1 MRTLTDRALNL
12 AQVQGA
18 TYADIRV
25 IQRSTQH
32 IVVKNGIVES
42 LSTDESQGFGVRVVA
57 DGAWGF
63 ASSALLTPAEVDRIT
78 ALAVQIARAS
88 ALVKRRD
95 VRLGPPMSH
104 VGTYRTPVQ
113 IDPWNVSMEEKID
126 LLLKADEGLRATP
139 GVKVATSEL
148 AFWREHKIFANSE
161 GAFLDQEIIESGG
174 GIEALAVDP
183 ERGEVQKRSYPNS
196 FRRDQRTEGWEAILA
211 MDLPGHAPRIGE
223 EAVALLSAD
232 PCPSGITTLILGAT
246 QLALQIHESCG
257 HPIELDRVF
266 GTEASY
272 AGTSFLTPEK
282 YGTFRYGSEIVNLT
296 ADATIPGGLGTFGWD
311 DEGVPAQRIPIV
323 RNGTF
328 CGYLSSRETV
338 EQLRE
343 IVGDAAPPFSGG
355 AMRADG
361 WNRIPLV
368 RMTNVN
374 LEPGEWEFDDLIADT
389 DDGIYMEL
397 NRSWSIDDK
406 RLNFQF
412 GTEIAYEIKHGK
424 MGRMLKNA
432 TYTGIT
438 PQFWASCDAICN
450 RNHWRVW
457 GTPNCGKGQPSQI
470 AHTGH
475 GAAPARFRNVRVGV
489 MQQR

>member
-1 MRTLTDRALNL
+1 MKELTDRALNL

-18 TYADIRV
+18 TYADIRIV
-25 IQRSTQH
+25 RRRTQH
-32 IVVKNGIVES
+32 ITVKNGVVEG
-42 LSTDESQGFGVRVVA
+42 LSDNESQGFGVRVVV

-63 ASSALLTPAEVDRIT
+63 ASSALLTAAEVDRVT

-88 ALVKRRD
+88 ALFKTGD
-95 VRLGPPMSH
+95 VRLGPPVAH

-113 IDPWNVSMEEKID
+113 IDPWAVSLEAKVD
-126 LLLKADEGLRATP
+126 LLLQADAGLRAVP
-139 GVKVATSEL
+139 GVTVATSNL
-148 AFWREHKIFANSE
+148 AFWQEDKTFANSE
-161 GAFLDQEIIESGG
+161 GAFLEQTIIESGG
-174 GIEALAVDP
+174 GIEALAVD
-183 ERGEVQKRSYPNS
+183 RQKGEVQKRSYPNS
-196 FRRDQRTEGWEAILA
+196 FGRDQRSEGWEAILA
-211 MDLPGHAPRIGE
+211 MDLPGNAPRIGE

-232 PCPSGITTLILGAT
+232 PCPSGVTTLILGTT

-257 HPIELDRVF
+257 HPSELDRVF

-272 AGTSFLTPEK
+272 AGTSFLTPDK

-311 DEGVPAQRIPIV
+311 DEGVPAQRVPLV
-323 RNGTF
+323 RQGVF
-328 CGYLSSRETV
+328 CGYLTSRETAR
-338 EQLRE
+338 QLRD
-343 IVGDAAPPFSGG
+343 IVGDAAPETSGG

-361 WNRIPLV
+361 WNRIPMI

-374 LEPGEWEFDDLIADT
+374 LEPGEWTFDDLLADT
-389 DDGIYMEL
+389 EDGIYMEL
-397 NRSWSIDDK
+397 NKSWSIDDK

-412 GTEIAYEIKHGK
+412 GTEIAYEIKGGRL
-424 MGRMLKNA
+424 GRMLKNA

-438 PQFWASCDAICN
+438 PQFWRSCDAICN
-450 RNHWRVW
+450 AAHWRVW
-457 GTPNCGKGQPSQI
+457 GTPNCGKGQPGQI

-489 MQQR
+489 MK

>member
-1 MRTLTDRALNL
+1 MKELTDRALNL

-18 TYADIRV
+18 SYADIRV
-25 IQRSTQH
+25 VRRRTQN
-32 IVVKNGIVES
+32 ITVKNGVVEA
-42 LSTDESQGFGVRVVA
+42 LSDNESQGFGVRVVV

-63 ASSALLTPAEVDRIT
+63 ASSALLTPAEVDRVT

-88 ALVKRRD
+88 ALFKTHD
-95 VRLGPPMSH
+95 VRLGPPVAY

-113 IDPWNVSMEEKID
+113 IDPWAVPLEAKID
-126 LLLKADEGLRATP
+126 LLLKANAGLRTVP
-139 GVKVATSEL
+139 GVTVATSSL
-148 AFWREHKIFANSE
+148 AFWQEDKTFANSE
-161 GAFLDQEIIESGG
+161 GAFLEQTIIESGG
-174 GIEALAVDP
+174 GIEALAVD
-183 ERGEVQKRSYPNS
+183 RQKGEVQKRSYPNS
-196 FRRDQRTEGWEAILA
+196 FARDQRSEGWEAILA
-211 MDLPGHAPRIGE
+211 MDLPGNAPRIGE

-232 PCPSGITTLILGAT
+232 PCPSGVTTLILGAT

-272 AGTSFLTPEK
+272 AGTSFLTPDK
-282 YGTFRYGSEIVNLT
+282 VGTFRYGSEIVNLT

-311 DEGVPAQRIPIV
+311 DEGVPAQRVPIV
-323 RNGTF
+323 RQGIF
-328 CGYLSSRETV
+328 CGYLTSRETAQ
-338 EQLRE
+338 QLRE
-343 IVGDAAPPFSGG
+343 IVGDVAPEGSGG

-361 WNRIPLV
+361 WNRIPII

-374 LEPGEWEFDDLIADT
+374 LEPGEWTFDDLVADT

-397 NRSWSIDDK
+397 NKSWSIDDK

-412 GTEIAYEIKHGK
+412 GTEIAYEIKGGK
-424 MGRMLKNA
+424 LGRMLKNA

-438 PQFWASCDAICN
+438 PQFWRSCDAICN
-450 RNHWRVW
+450 ADHWRVW
-457 GTPNCGKGQPSQI
+457 GTPNCGKGQPGQI

-475 GAAPARFRNVRVGV
+475 GAAPARFRNVQVGV
-489 MQQR
+489 MR